1 MRIRRAARLFI
12 ISADNRVLLFRFQH
26 TDDALT
32 GRQYWAT
39 PGGGLEHNE
48 SFEEAALRELQEET
62 GISRQSVGPQIAS
75 QRFTMMLPSGES
87 VIADECFFLIRVA
100 QKEAEFSG
108 WSHHEKLV
116 IGDHRWWSLEELRQ
130 TKDTVFPLELLVD
143 FLSKQV
149 SQRNP
154 AVGNE

>member
-1 MRIRRAARLFI
+1 MRIRPAARLFVL
-12 ISADNRVLLFRFQH
+12 SADNRVLLFRFQH

-62 GISRQSVGPQIAS
+62 GISRQSAGPQIAS

-87 VIADECFFLIRVA
+87 VIADERFFMIRVV
-100 QKEAEFSG
+100 QKETEFSG

-130 TKDTVFPLELLVD
+130 TEETVFPLELLVD
-143 FLSKQV
+143 FLLKQV